1 MNNILRYVLSFIIGL
16 IGGSTF
22 IYIGVG
28 TSLMIPL
35 IICLGVI
42 ENFQKV
48 IGTITIPVISPVTIF
63 PLYEFY
69 KRDLLD
75 IKVGLFLAVGYF
87 IGSYVTSKYFL
98 NVFHKDT
105 LCFLYGLFSIVIGF
119 VFIRKS
125 KILKKFYLL

>member
-16 IGGSTF
+16 IGGTTF

-35 IICLGVI
+35 IILLGVI

-48 IGTITIPVISPVTIF
+48 IGTIIIPVISPVTIF

-69 KRDLLD
+69 KRNLLD

-87 IGSYVTSKYFL
+87 IGSYITSKYFL
-98 NVFHKDT
+98 DIFHKDT
-105 LCFLYGLFSIVIGF
+105 LCLIYGLFSVVAGF
-119 VFIRKS
+119 IFIKKS
-125 KILKKFYLL
+125 KILKRI

>member
-16 IGGSTF
+16 IGGTSF

-35 IICLGVI
+35 IIFLGVI
-42 ENFQKV
+42 EDFQKV
-48 IGTITIPVISPVTIF
+48 IGTIIIPVISPVTIF

-69 KRDLLD
+69 KRNLLD

-87 IGSYVTSKYFL
+87 IGSYITSKYFL
-98 NVFHKDT
+98 DVFHKDT
-105 LCFLYGLFSIVIGF
+105 LCLIYGLFSIVVGF
-119 VFIRKS
+119 IFIKKS
-125 KILKKFYLL
+125 KKINL

>member
-16 IGGSTF
+16 IGGTSF

-35 IICLGVI
+35 IIFLGVI
-42 ENFQKV
+42 EDFQKV
-48 IGTITIPVISPVTIF
+48 IGTIIIPVISPVTIF

-69 KRDLLD
+69 KRNLLD

-87 IGSYVTSKYFL
+87 IGSYITSKYFL
-98 NVFHKDT
+98 DIFHKDT
-105 LCFLYGLFSIVIGF
+105 LCLIYGLFSVVAGF
-119 VFIRKS
+119 IFIKKS
-125 KILKKFYLL
+125 KILKRI

>member
-16 IGGSTF
+16 IGGTTF

-35 IICLGVI
+35 IILLGVI

-48 IGTITIPVISPVTIF
+48 IGTIIIPVISPVTIF

-98 NVFHKDT
+98 NVFNKDT
-105 LCFLYGLFSIVIGF
+105 LCLVYGIFSLFVA
-119 VFIRKS
+119 FIFINKS
-125 KILKKFYLL
+125 KIFKKF

>member
-16 IGGSTF
+16 IGGTTF

-35 IICLGVI
+35 IILLGVI

-48 IGTITIPVISPVTIF
+48 IGTIIIPVISPVTIF

-75 IKVGLFLAVGYF
+75 IKVGLFLSVGYF

-105 LCFLYGLFSIVIGF
+105 LCLVYGLFSIVIGF
-119 VFIRKS
+119 IFIKKS
-125 KILKKFYLL
+125 KKINL

>member
-16 IGGSTF
+16 IGGTSF

-35 IICLGVI
+35 IIFLGVI
-42 ENFQKV
+42 EDFQKV
-48 IGTITIPVISPVTIF
+48 IGTIIIPVISPVTIF

-69 KRDLLD
+69 KRNLLD

-87 IGSYVTSKYFL
+87 IGSYITSKYFL
-98 NVFHKDT
+98 DIFHKDT
-105 LCFLYGLFSIVIGF
+105 LCLIYGLFSIV
-119 VFIRKS
+119 VAFIFIKKS
-125 KILKKFYLL
+125 KILKRI